1 VLDGYRVDLA
11 QLEDYTQA
19 LVDTQ
24 LLYDQI
30 EDQLTEADLTSKDPT
45 FGSLIGHPQYAGP
58 QSDFTESCRTFLT
71 TYRDLYSQIHALNH
85 QISGKLNY
93 MVQAFVDTREQYQKL
108 ENDHAAV
115 FDGLLDRIRGG
126 GHDDSAGPR

>member
-1 VLDGYRVDLA
+1 MFDGYKVDLT

-30 EDQLTEADLTSKDPT
+30 EDQLTAADLETRDPFFDT
-45 FGSLIGHPQYAGP
+45 LIGHPKNAGP
-58 QSDFTESCRTFLT
+58 PSDFTEACRTFLT
-71 TYRDLYSQIHALNH
+71 TYKDLYSQIHALNH
-85 QISGKLNY
+85 EISGKLNH

-115 FDGLLDRIRGG
+115 FDGLLDQVRGG
-126 GHDDSAGPR
+126 GHDGAAGSR